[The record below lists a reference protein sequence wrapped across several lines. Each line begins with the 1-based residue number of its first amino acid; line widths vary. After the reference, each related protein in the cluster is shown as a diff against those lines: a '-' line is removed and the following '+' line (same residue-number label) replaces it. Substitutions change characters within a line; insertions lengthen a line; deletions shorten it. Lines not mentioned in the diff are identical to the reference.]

1 MALFILIII
10 ALPLILSL
18 WNLITFIWYLAKK
31 RERRFNKW
39 IEIVAILFG
48 VGYQAFYM
56 EVASGVVFANWDT
69 QLYNSQMHS
78 MIAPDH
84 ALTIVVILLVALTGY
99 IVIRF
104 VPAGRQSPIV
114 SAVGISAI
122 YLGIGICLLW
132 CVQIASDLFLLILPI
147 NCILILIK
155 AIYIFIRQKNSLL
168 QNKTNPTKFRRL
180 SKLLNN
186 AVNLPWLA
194 LLFVIPLLGVIILIL
209 LLFGQEPSSV
219 IKAWTETADWTMSQK
234 TAPQNIFYDEHYL
247 CTVAAGGH
255 RRVVKPIRTGLRHG
269 NRVIVNRQLCVANA
283 FEQILEEKTP
293 RFHKL
298 VRGAYDKLGYPIA
311 KHIRSRLLADTIYFL
326 MKPLEWFF
334 LLVLYLVDLHP
345 EDRIAVQY
353 PHVPLPRE

>member
-1 MALFILIII
+1 MTSFILILI
-10 ALPLILSL
+10 ALPLVLSL
-18 WNLITFIWYLAKK
+18 WNLFTFIWYLAKK
-31 RERRFNKW
+31 KERRFNKW
-39 IEIVAILFG
+39 IEIVAILIG

-56 EVASGVVFANWDT
+56 EVASGVVFANWDV
-69 QLYNSQMHS
+69 QLYNSQVHS
-78 MIAPDH
+78 MIAPDY
-84 ALTIVVILLVALTGY
+84 APTISVILLIALIGY

-104 VPAGRQSPIV
+104 VPAGGQSPIV
-114 SAVGISAI
+114 SVVGIAAI
-122 YLGIGICLLW
+122 YLGIGVSLLW
-132 CVQIASDLFLLILPI
+132 CVQTVSDIFLLILPI

-155 AIYIFIRQKNSLL
+155 AIYIFVRQKNNLM
-168 QNKTNPTKFRRL
+168 QDKTNPTRFKRL

-186 AVNLPWLA
+186 AANLPWLA

-209 LLFGQEPSSV
+209 LLFGQEPNSV

-255 RRVVKPIRTGLRHG
+255 QKVVKPIRTGLRHG

-283 FEQILEEKTP
+283 FEQVLEERTP

-298 VRGAYDKLGYPIA
+298 VRGTYDKLGYPIS
-311 KHIRSRLLADTIYFL
+311 KHIRSKLLADIIYFL

-334 LLVLYLVDLHP
+334 LLVLYSVDLHP

-353 PHVPLPRE
+353 PHAPLPKE